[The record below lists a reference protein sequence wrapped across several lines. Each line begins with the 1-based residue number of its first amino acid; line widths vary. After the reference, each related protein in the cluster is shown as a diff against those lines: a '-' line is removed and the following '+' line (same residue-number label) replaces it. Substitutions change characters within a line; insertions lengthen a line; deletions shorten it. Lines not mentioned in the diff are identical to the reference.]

1 MNIGTLLSTFGLIF
15 LAELGD
21 KTQLAAMALA
31 TRFPWRKVFVGAAV
45 AFLFLNLLAVGVGR
59 VLFEVVPLFWIRL
72 ASAALFFF
80 FGWATLRAKEE
91 GPEGDGGNG
100 RRGPVLT
107 AFSMILLAELGDK
120 TQLVTASLAAQ
131 RASPVAVFV
140 GSTLALWAVSLL
152 GVLVGTQLLRFLPL
166 RTVHRI
172 AGLLFLVFG
181 AVLAYQAFAGT

>member
-1 MNIGTLLSTFGLIF
+1 MNVGILLSTFGLIF

-31 TRFPWRKVFVGAAV
+31 TRYPWRKVFLGAAI
-45 AFLFLNLLAVGVGR
+45 AFLFLNGLAVGVGR
-59 VLFEVVPLFWIRL
+59 VLFELVPLFWIRV
-72 ASAALFFF
+72 ASAALFLF
-80 FGWATLRAKEE
+80 FGIASLRANEE
-91 GPEGDGGNG
+91 AEEEAGAGAV
-100 RRGPVLT
+100 RGPILT

-131 RASPVAVFV
+131 HAAPLEVFV

-166 RTVHRI
+166 RAVHRV
-172 AGLLFLVFG
+172 AGALFLVFG